1 MNITQTIISD
11 NNIENLDAS
20 KIMLMDNV
28 IEHFLPLFREEIE
41 KKKKVLFGYTT
52 DYRKL
57 TSEITKTKD
66 NLVKLKKGIKRENLI
81 KEILSEI
88 SFLLSRDI
96 LYGKNKKIVL
106 DILDA
111 IKKTN
116 IVDLNTNLKT
126 LKLIIQKNVKRVNVN

>member
-41 KKKKVLFGYTT
+41 KKKKVLSGYTI
-52 DYRKL
+52 DYKKL

-66 NLVKLKKGIKRENLI
+66 NLVKLKKGIKRETLI

-88 SFLLSRDI
+88 FFLLSRDI
-96 LYGKNKKIVL
+96 LYGKNKKTVL
-106 DILDA
+106 DILDV
-111 IKKTN
+111 IKKTS
-116 IVDLNTNLKT
+116 IVDLTTNLKT
-126 LKLIIQKNVKRVNVN
+126 LKLIIQKNVKRVNE